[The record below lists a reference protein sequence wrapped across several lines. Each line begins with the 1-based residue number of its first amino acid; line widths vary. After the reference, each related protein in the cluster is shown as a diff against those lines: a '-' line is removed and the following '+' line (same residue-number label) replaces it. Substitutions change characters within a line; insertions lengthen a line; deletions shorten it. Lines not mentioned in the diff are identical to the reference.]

1 MELDDVKLQSVINAV
16 DENIF
21 FKDTQGRY
29 VLATHTC
36 QMLTGEGEEQVSIYG
51 KTDKEVQPDKELG
64 EKFYQEDMEI
74 VRTKEPIKY
83 VQEMKFPQGT
93 FFYEIKK
100 TPVMDENG
108 KLLGITGIVKDVTD
122 LMRLCKKMEKY
133 SVTDEMTQTYNRS
146 YYESG
151 KYKENLQYPVV
162 AVMIDI
168 NHLKFYNDN
177 FGHKEGDI
185 LIKTIV
191 NNIQSHLRETDQLIR
206 FGGDEFLLLLQ
217 ECDERKGEQIVKRI
231 RQVEEK
237 IQLQNISIGAA
248 YGMAVAER
256 LEDLEKA
263 ILEADQ
269 AMYIDKRKKK

>member
-1 MELDDVKLQSVINAV
+1 MELDEMKLQAVLNAI

-21 FKDTQGRY
+21 FKDTEGRY
-29 VLATHTC
+29 VMATHTC
-36 QMLTGEGEEQVSIYG
+36 QMLSGDGEPDFLIYG
-51 KTDKEVQPDKELG
+51 KTDKEVQVDKALG

-74 VRTKEPIKY
+74 VRSREPMKY
-83 VQEMKFPQGT
+83 VQEMTFPQGS

-100 TPVMDENG
+100 NPVIDENG
-108 KLLGITGIVKDVTD
+108 NLIGITGIVKDVTES
-122 LMRLCKKMEKY
+122 MRLYKKIEKY

-151 KYKENLQYPVV
+151 KYKENLQYPLV

-177 FGHKEGDI
+177 FGHKEGDT

-191 NNIQSHLRETDQLIR
+191 NNIQSHLREKDQLIR

-217 ECDERKGEQIVKRI
+217 ECDEIKGEKIVNRI

-237 IQLQNISIGAA
+237 IQLQNIPIGAA
-248 YGMAVAER
+248 YGMAKAETP
-256 LEDLEKA
+256 EELEKA
-263 ILEADQ
+263 ILEADK